1 MYTVLGIYRTFAFT
15 QGDLLKQLFGN
26 IHEIL
31 GGTLEKNIRLFDFQD
46 FISNYSH
53 CLICNS

>member
-15 QGDLLKQLFGN
+15 QGDLLEQLFGN
-26 IHEIL
+26 ISWNL
-31 GGTLEKNIRLFDFQD
+31 GWNVGENIRLFDFQD
-46 FISNYSH
+46 FISNYSY